1 MVFVRGVEWG
11 RLESRTEWTDA
22 RLNDL
27 VERLDKTL
35 DRLEQGQRDLRIELR
50 SELSAIRR
58 DGMVATA
65 ALVAAIIGTGILT

>member
-1 MVFVRGVEWG
+1 MEP
-11 RLESRTEWTDA
+11 RTEWTDA

-27 VERLDKTL
+27 VERLDRSL
-35 DRLEQGQRDLRIELR
+35 ERLEQSQRDLRTEMRELR
-50 SELSAIRR
+50 SEVSAIRR

>member
-1 MVFVRGVEWG
+1 MEP
-11 RLESRTEWTDA
+11 RTEWTDA

-27 VERLDKTL
+27 VERLDRSLERL
-35 DRLEQGQRDLRIELR
+35 DRDVRELR
-50 SELSAIRR
+50 TEIRELRGEVSAIRR

>member
-1 MVFVRGVEWG
+1 M
-11 RLESRTEWTDA
+11 ESRTEWTDA

-35 DRLEQGQRDLRIELR
+35 DRLDQDVRELRAELR
-50 SELSAIRR
+50 SEVSALRR

-65 ALVAAIIGTGILT
+65 ALIAAIIGTGVLT

>member
-1 MVFVRGVEWG
+1 MEP
-11 RLESRTEWTDA
+11 RTEWTDA

-35 DRLEQGQRDLRIELR
+35 DRLDQDVRELR
-50 SELSAIRR
+50 SELSALRR

-65 ALVAAIIGTGILT
+65 ALVAAIIGTGVLT

>member
-1 MVFVRGVEWG
+1 MQPRA
-11 RLESRTEWTDA
+11 EWTDA

-27 VERLDKTL
+27 VERLDRSLERL
-35 DRLEQGQRDLRIELR
+35 DRDVRELRSEMRELR
-50 SELSAIRR
+50 SELRSEVSAIRR